1 MERIQEQLPRAL
13 LRLGRFQRV
22 QRCFSN
28 TEENKQIKRKVSFSD
43 VKFKMLKD
51 SCVSVQ
57 VGVAN
62 VALPDGGMC
71 RSKKWVVI

>member
-1 MERIQEQLPRAL
+1 MERIQEQLQRAL
-13 LRLGRFQRV
+13 LRLGVRFWRV
-22 QRCFSN
+22 QRCFSI

-57 VGVAN
+57 VVVAN
-62 VALPDGGMC
+62 VALQDGGMC
-71 RSKKWVVI
+71 RSKK